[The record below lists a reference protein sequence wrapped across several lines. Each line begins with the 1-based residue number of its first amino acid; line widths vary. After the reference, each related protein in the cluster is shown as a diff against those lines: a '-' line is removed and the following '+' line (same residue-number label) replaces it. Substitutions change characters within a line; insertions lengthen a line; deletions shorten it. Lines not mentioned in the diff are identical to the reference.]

1 MDAITAR
8 CLIRSI
14 KKAAGGGGGAALKAA
29 DSFGSIPMWCCIDL
43 DGMRD
48 SIDLQRVRERERA
61 S

>member
-1 MDAITAR
+1 MNAITAR

-14 KKAAGGGGGAALKAA
+14 KKAAGGGGAAVKAA